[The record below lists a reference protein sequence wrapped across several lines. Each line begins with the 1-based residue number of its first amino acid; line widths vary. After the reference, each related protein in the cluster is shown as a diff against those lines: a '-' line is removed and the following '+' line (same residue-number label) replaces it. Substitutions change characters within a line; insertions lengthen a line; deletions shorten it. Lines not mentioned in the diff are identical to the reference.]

1 MSAIQF
7 HLENQRLGLAWMSA
21 IQASAIQAAR
31 LATLHRPGCFIQ
43 VDTRLCRMQGK
54 VVLTH
59 RIVKVSL
66 IERRLYARTKCLK
79 SQSDAK

>member
-1 MSAIQF
+1 MDVRNPIP
-7 HLENQRLGLAWMSA
+7 LGLSWMSA
-21 IQASAIQAAR
+21 IQAIQARARAAR

-66 IERRLYARTKCLK
+66 IERRLHTHAKCLK
-79 SQSDAK
+79 RQSNTK